1 MGERG
6 EGNMMARTSQ
16 RYVLPS
22 LASGSEHWQACM
34 CMGVDAF
41 TRLQHR
47 DRRLSVSTLLE
58 PDRKDLVY
66 AARKATGRL
75 PDDVRRILACRGLD
89 DLNWLWSS

>member
-1 MGERG
+1 
-6 EGNMMARTSQ
+6 
-16 RYVLPS
+16 
-22 LASGSEHWQACM
+22 M

-47 DRRLSVSTLLE
+47 DRRQSVSTLLE
-58 PDRKDLVY
+58 PDLRDLVC

-89 DLNWLWSS
+89 DLAFVVLITILELEPLVSSNAPPKYGLIV